1 MSFIIDDT
9 TATVHIKLTDKGR
22 ELITRGT
29 LEQDFDIVKFAF
41 GDSDVDY
48 QSNPEAAIISSPP
61 SRITD
66 LTSKLYQSGTM
77 PEGDLEDA
85 HIKVNGSE
93 DSANLTMSTFS
104 TPKTNNCVVS
114 SLWLPFTDYRE
125 SYTWEN
131 LGPLNDWDFNINVS
145 SNKKSAKIESLG
157 ITGTAKIKI
166 KGSKT
171 NKYGILNLT
180 IE

>member
-1 MSFIIDDT
+1 MSFIVDDT

-41 GDSDVDY
+41 GDSDIDY
-48 QSNPEAAIISSPP
+48 QSSPESAVISSPP
-61 SRITD
+61 SKITD
-66 LTSKLYQSGTM
+66 LTSKLFQSGTM
-77 PEGDLEDA
+77 PKGDLEDA
-85 HIKVNGSE
+85 YISVNGSI
-93 DSANLTMSTFS
+93 DSANLTLSTFS
-104 TPKTNNCVVS
+104 TPTIDNVTVS
-114 SLWLPFTDYRE
+114 STWLPFTDYQE

-131 LGPLNDWDFNINVS
+131 LGPLNDWDFNIIVS
-145 SNKKSAKIESLG
+145 ADKKSAKVESLG
-157 ITGTAKIKI
+157 LTGTAKIKI